1 MIDICSRKRWSQDE
15 LTSSA
20 LHSLTNFILPL
31 HALSVNSTNLSGVE
45 TSLLRVSASASCPGD
60 CLEAYCNLFGEGN
73 ITAHVWPYKRH
84 HASARHGDI
93 IMSNCRVVSHA
104 RSSPT
109 GMSWCKSCRVGCVWP
124 LSIVVGQN
132 SLKPYAQDVWYAM
145 QQRHTTQ
152 MWEYLSLTKSQLHM
166 RTWRQ
171 RRGHM
176 IVAVS
181 CNFHILNSNLITA
194 CHQKNCHQKHCCGST
209 FIEVLEWRSPLNVG
223 LFGR

>member
-1 MIDICSRKRWSQDE
+1 MQQEALKPRWTHILCPAFADKFHPAPTCSVCQFHQLVRSRDVLAQSF
-15 LTSSA
+15 S
-20 LHSLTNFILPL
+20 FCV
-31 HALSVNSTNLSGVE
+31 LS
-45 TSLLRVSASASCPGD
+45 GD
-60 CLEAYCNLFGEGN
+60 CLEDYCNLSGEGN

-124 LSIVVGQN
+124 LSMAVGQN

-152 MWEYLSLTKSQLHM
+152 MWEYLSLTTSQLHM

-171 RRGHM
+171 GEV
-176 IVAVS
+176 IWLWQSAV
-181 CNFHILNSNLITA
+181 I
-194 CHQKNCHQKHCCGST
+194 ST
-209 FIEVLEWRSPLNVG
+209 Y
-223 LFGR
+223 